1 MYMYMYMYTFIQR
14 SSERCAVLLAQK
26 EKTKMN
32 GKQSVRRTW
41 IRRGGGHHVG
51 AVIRC
56 DPDYDTSTIDD
67 PA

>member
-1 MYMYMYMYTFIQR
+1 MYMYMYTFIQR

-41 IRRGGGHHVG
+41 IRRGRRVEVVVMS
-51 AVIRC
+51 VIRC
-56 DPDYDTSTIDD
+56 DPDYDTST
-67 PA
+67 

>member
-1 MYMYMYMYTFIQR
+1 MYMYMYTFIQR

-41 IRRGGGHHVG
+41 IRRGGMVVMS
-51 AVIRC
+51 VIRC